1 MYHTADVGDIVYV
14 HIDQLESS
22 AVRWRGNS
30 LVDLVSALGAG
41 VMAVFYYIGV
51 YSSVMD
57 LNIKLIKGQ
66 QYSDKVACLG
76 SFTEYC
82 SN

>member
-30 LVDLVSALGAG
+30 LIDLVSALGAG

-57 LNIKLIKGQ
+57 LNIKLMKGQ
-66 QYSDKVACLG
+66 QCSDKVACLG
-76 SFTEYC
+76 SFTECC